1 MKAND
6 RRELHQRSIAELEEE
21 VASLRRELFDARIAA
36 SVEGKGD
43 GGQAA
48 RMRRQV
54 ARCLTIINLKKK
66 AEVQA

>member
-1 MKAND
+1 MKANE
-6 RRELHQRSIAELEEE
+6 RLEQHQRSIAELEEE
-21 VASLRRELFDARIAA
+21 VVGLRRELFDARIAA
-36 SVEGKGD
+36 SVEGKG
-43 GGQAA
+43 GNGQIS